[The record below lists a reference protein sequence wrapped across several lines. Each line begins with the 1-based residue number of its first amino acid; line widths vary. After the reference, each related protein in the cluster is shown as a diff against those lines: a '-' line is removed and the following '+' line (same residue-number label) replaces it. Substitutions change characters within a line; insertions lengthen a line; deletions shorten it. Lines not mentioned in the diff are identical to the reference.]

1 MIKKYLRTSLL
12 LTVGAML
19 TWGFSSCE
27 KNNDPIE
34 KELTEKQKEMSQI
47 AKQYVDNTVNLTYK
61 NLAAETSELY
71 DKLKAA
77 KEKFLKDPKSLT
89 QAEVDEICKT
99 FIKARSSYEQS
110 EAFLFGAATDFGV
123 DPHIDTWP
131 LDVDGLAAALT
142 NKYQL
147 EKLGGDENDAIAY
160 AAGKLGQELLGF
172 HGIEFVIFR
181 NGKNRTVAALQA
193 NEDNEAF
200 TAIKAQ
206 VTGAEELTYATAVA
220 GDLRDRC
227 YQLEVAWN
235 ANAPKAHKDRVEE
248 IELPS
253 SRNGKSYT
261 DDLLGATKAGSGYAT
276 WEEVMTTIL
285 KAGCE
290 NICDEV
296 ANTKIGN
303 PYSGKDKNY
312 IESPYSKRS
321 FQDYQDNI
329 YSIKNSLYGVRGTEN
344 VSTPTDKSIM
354 NFLQK
359 NNYPK
364 YSELNNALNEAIGA
378 LETAKKSG
386 VAFIDN
392 PGHAQVKTCIDK
404 VSALNDAL
412 NEAAKWVNQLTD

>member
-193 NEDNEAF
+193 SRVAVWALRAGVEPVAVGVERRFDEVVIDRHLPASSNSTAGTPCCALHSNELHIACIAAVPKERM
-200 TAIKAQ
+200 AI
-206 VTGAEELTYATAVA
+206 L
-220 GDLRDRC
+220 
-227 YQLEVAWN
+227 
-235 ANAPKAHKDRVEE
+235 VEE
-248 IELPS
+248 V
-253 SRNGKSYT
+253 
-261 DDLLGATKAGSGYAT
+261 GSGLGIVRI
-276 WEEVMTTIL
+276 VM
-285 KAGCE
+285 
-290 NICDEV
+290 N
-296 ANTKIGN
+296 
-303 PYSGKDKNY
+303 
-312 IESPYSKRS
+312 
-321 FQDYQDNI
+321 
-329 YSIKNSLYGVRGTEN
+329 
-344 VSTPTDKSIM
+344 
-354 NFLQK
+354 
-359 NNYPK
+359 
-364 YSELNNALNEAIGA
+364 GA
-378 LETAKKSG
+378 A
-386 VAFIDN
+386 
-392 PGHAQVKTCIDK
+392 
-404 VSALNDAL
+404 
-412 NEAAKWVNQLTD
+412 WVVPMKMIA